1 MVSSCAQHQN
11 ARIGHS
17 VTRGG
22 EGVGRDRDRTLHVLM
37 WIPLCGEA
45 CAAGDRH
52 KTEHELYTTAG
63 LKARGKPDYPQVIP
77 IRLLQQMEE
86 NTTLRDRIALLMDHR
101 EESMLEKS
109 SRELTETYLVDPLI
123 KLYGKK
129 KWTSEDIQ
137 RCTGLF

>member
-1 MVSSCAQHQN
+1 M
-11 ARIGHS
+11 
-17 VTRGG
+17 
-22 EGVGRDRDRTLHVLM
+22 
-37 WIPLCGEA
+37 
-45 CAAGDRH
+45 
-52 KTEHELYTTAG
+52 
-63 LKARGKPDYPQVIP
+63 IP

-86 NTTLRDRIALLMDHR
+86 NTTLRDRLALLMDHR

-137 RCTGLF
+137 RCAGLF